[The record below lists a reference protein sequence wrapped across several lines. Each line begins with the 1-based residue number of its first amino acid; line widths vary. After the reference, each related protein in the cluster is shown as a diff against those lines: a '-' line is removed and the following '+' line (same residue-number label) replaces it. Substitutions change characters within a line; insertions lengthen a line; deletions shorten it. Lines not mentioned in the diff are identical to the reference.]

1 MLSLIKSSQFQ
12 IEYKEFFS
20 KIQKIPDDQP
30 VKQEL
35 TAMLNQLLQEVK
47 SIDIQHQ
54 ELTMMQ
60 SISSGVNDSKRK
72 ITEIRRQLVRKLA
85 DVDQA

>member
-12 IEYKEFFS
+12 IEYKDFFS
-20 KIQKIPDDQP
+20 KIQKIPDDHP

-35 TAMLNQLLQEVK
+35 TSMLNQLLQEVK

-54 ELTMMQ
+54 ELTVMQ
-60 SISSGVNDSKRK
+60 NISSGVNDSKRK
-72 ITEIRRQLVRKLA
+72 ITEIRRQLAKKLA

>member
-12 IEYKEFFS
+12 IEYKDFFS
-20 KIQKIPDDQP
+20 KIQKIPDDHP

-35 TAMLNQLLQEVK
+35 TSMLNQLLQEVK

-54 ELTMMQ
+54 ELTVMQ
-60 SISSGVNDSKRK
+60 NISSGVNDSKRK
-72 ITEIRRQLVRKLA
+72 IIEIRRQLARKLA

>member
-12 IEYKEFFS
+12 IEYKDFFS
-20 KIQKIPDDQP
+20 KIQKIPDDHP

-35 TAMLNQLLQEVK
+35 TSMLNQLLQEVK

-54 ELTMMQ
+54 ELTVMQ
-60 SISSGVNDSKRK
+60 NISSGVNDSKRK
-72 ITEIRRQLVRKLA
+72 IIEIRRQLARKLA
-85 DVDQA
+85 DVEQA

>member
-12 IEYKEFFS
+12 IEYKDFFS
-20 KIQKIPDDQP
+20 KIQKIPDDHP

-35 TAMLNQLLQEVK
+35 TSMLNQLLQEVK

-54 ELTMMQ
+54 ELTVMQ
-60 SISSGVNDSKRK
+60 NISSGVNDSKRK
-72 ITEIRRQLVRKLA
+72 IIEIRRQLARKLA
-85 DVDQA
+85 DIEQS

>member
-12 IEYKEFFS
+12 IEYKDFFS
-20 KIQKIPDDQP
+20 KIQKIPDDHP

-35 TAMLNQLLQEVK
+35 TSMLNQLLQEVK

-54 ELTMMQ
+54 ELTVMQ
-60 SISSGVNDSKRK
+60 NISSGVNDSKRK
-72 ITEIRRQLVRKLA
+72 IIEIRRQLTKKLA